1 MNKKHYRLVFSR
13 LHGMLVA
20 VEETASAAG
29 KASAGETQ
37 RAVDRS
43 GMHGVAQFALRFAA
57 FGALIAAGAMPMW
70 VQAQIVGAGPN
81 APSVIQ
87 TPNGLPQVNINK
99 PGGAGVSLNT
109 YNQFDVQKNGAILNN
124 SPTIV
129 NTQQAGYINGNPN
142 LSAGQAARIIVNQ
155 VSSTAAS
162 QIKGY
167 VEVAGS
173 RAEIVLANPAGIVV
187 DGGGFIN
194 TSRAVLTTGVPQ
206 FGADGSLAGY
216 NVSRGLITVQG
227 AGLNASNVDQVDLIA
242 RAVQANAAIYA
253 KNLNVIAGTNQVN
266 HDTLAGTQIA
276 GDGPAPAV
284 AIDVAQLGGMY
295 ANRVFLVGNSAGV
308 GVANAGTIAAQA
320 GDLTLQSDGRLVL
333 TGKSTASGNLAL
345 SAAGGI
351 QNSGTTYAQ
360 QSLSASTS
368 ADLSN
373 TGALAAQQ
381 NATVNAGSVNST
393 GTLGAGVNSDGTVA
407 QSGDLNVTTTG
418 QLSASGHTRAGG
430 NATLQ
435 GAGLDLSSSTTSAGS
450 ALTLTTTQ
458 GDLNL
463 AHASAIAGEALSAT
477 AAGALV
483 NDGGNLS
490 SGAAQAIHAGSVSN
504 VGGQMV
510 SGASLELDAAGAIDN
525 RQGLMQA
532 AGRATIIGASM
543 NNSAGRATS
552 LGTDGLSVH
561 VNGALVNAAGTTAQG
576 AAGGVIGSNGA
587 TDVSADTI
595 ANQGEFNSKTD
606 LTVQSRTLDNHS
618 GALLAGAKLDTI
630 VVETLNNSQA
640 KISGSTTHVSAASIQ
655 NDGGLIDGDELGVT
669 TTGDLMNRGGVL
681 RQYGQSDQRLSV
693 GGTLDNGASGA
704 IASNAHSL
712 GISAHA
718 IQNDTGSIQHAGTG
732 TLDLNAGTIS
742 NSGQALTNGALRV
755 TADTLSNQG
764 KLGAKTDATIRAQ
777 TFDNHSGGVAAGA
790 KLDTHVVGTLN
801 NQQGLLSGSTNTIS
815 AASVDNG
822 RGTIEGDALGVTTAG
837 DLLNQNGSIQ
847 QYGKTDQTLSVG
859 GALHNEQGTV
869 TTNATNLTINA
880 HSMSNDGGNV
890 SHAGTGQLALT
901 TTGAISNIGGQIVTN
916 GDLVSRSSHLDNSSG
931 VMSSQRVA
939 NILANTGIVNAGG
952 KFYGKASLA
961 ASTQGD
967 YVNSFG
973 STQSGG
979 NLTVSTGGVL
989 SNDQGIMS
997 ANGAHGTMDVS
1008 AASIVNRSG
1017 TLTNAGDGATT
1028 LSAVTIDNDGGTAG
1042 GNADLTVNAQ
1052 RVTNTNN
1059 ANLVAGKAGNFNIA
1073 QWLDNTRGT
1082 MYGGT
1087 LFSLNQAGAS
1097 VLNDSGKIEGG
1108 QDVSVKVASLSNQAG
1123 AIRANR
1129 DVVVSGGVIGD
1140 GEMTAGRNL
1149 GLHVDGDYTNGAA
1162 NRLRADG
1169 DMGVSATGTLTNAGT
1184 LAAVGAMHA
1193 SGNNVVNQAGADIN
1207 SAATTVT
1214 ATDTLTNAGRIEGDS
1229 VTTNSTTLVNTGTVI
1244 GNDVLVNATDVRNTG
1259 AQAVIAGATKTRLY
1273 ASNSITNSDGATIY
1287 SGGDLELAKDGTR
1300 DAAGL
1305 LAHQTNT
1312 ITNDSANIEA
1322 DGNLD
1327 VAAHTLINKRTSL
1340 LTEPGTPQSTSVSLD
1355 IYTAG
1360 IPIGKRTQWHYSK
1373 TFPQW
1378 TWGGEADPISGNM
1391 AGALRNPVTV
1401 TVPKSQVANLDANTQ
1416 TFSLTQ
1422 PIVETYN
1429 DLTKCE
1435 DVFCLRPVDQ
1445 TRNIATNPTQT
1456 YNSIQDNGATY
1467 TITFW
1472 PDWDPKA
1479 QIRPDQVRVRT
1490 DLGPDSH
1497 DYVETQRTTTT
1508 TTTTDRLVAASD
1520 PAKMQAQGA
1529 IRINS
1534 DGGSITNESSI
1545 MAAGGDL
1552 VRRAAGGTVT
1562 DKGTV
1567 LQQSV
1572 SEQQTSTFYWHQK
1585 TGGDTDTQT
1594 VNYPVTPLPP
1604 TTIAALPAIATSN
1617 QTVQTDAQSINVTA
1631 VDRLGQTVTGSGVTG
1646 GNATGTQ
1653 LGGLN
1658 GQIAGPNTPTGVTGQ
1673 TSRPQTLGNASGG
1686 IPNLTLPTNGLYTYH
1701 PAPDQTFLIATDPRF
1716 TSYSKFISSDY
1727 MLGQLGVNPQ
1737 TTIKR
1742 LGDGAY
1748 EERLVR
1754 DQVTQLTG
1762 RTFLAGYSDN
1772 LDEYTALMNNGV
1784 AYAKA
1789 FNLAVGVGLSDEQ
1802 MRQLTTDMVW
1812 LVSQDVTLPDGSHQT
1827 VLVPKLYLAQANTVD
1842 LQHSGAI
1849 VAGSKV
1855 NLNGAG
1861 DVANSGHIVSDVAT
1875 TVIGNTIVNRGVIG
1889 SGGTTAV
1896 AAVQDVRNV
1905 SGRIGGVDTVV
1916 RAGRDITNETE
1927 TLGVSGAAS
1936 TTGLVGQ
1943 ISAQGTRATGVI
1955 SGTNDVQALAGR
1967 DVNVNG
1973 AAIQSGRNTSVG
1985 AGRDINVGTVS
1996 LKATQD
2002 VGTRDGLNG
2011 GHDDVTQHVGSAITA
2026 GGNVTTVSGRDT
2038 TLTNATVDGK
2048 NDVTMVAGGDL
2059 TATAAK
2065 DTQHHD
2071 ERSLGGSLT
2080 QHTASSYDETVRGTD
2095 IHAGNSAVLG
2105 AGQNA
2110 VASTILAVGGVIAQ
2124 ADGSRIGNLTI
2135 AGSNVTTG
2143 QTAADGTISGGATKL
2158 VAKGDVNVGAVTE
2171 THDSQSWVHD
2181 ERSGFLSKSETTDE
2195 KKSHQVQSI
2204 GSTVSGDTVSG
2215 SAGRD
2220 LTVAGSTVASTHDL
2234 SLEAGRNLTVNTTQ
2248 DTSNSSSFHEEKK
2261 SGFGSAGSGISY
2273 GNRDQKDT
2281 THDSSVTQ
2289 NGSLVGSTDGSV
2301 SMKAGNDLHITG
2313 SDVIAAQD
2321 VSGIGKNVTIDSA
2334 INTTHHDE
2342 THEVKQ
2348 SGFTLALKSPV
2359 IDAVQ
2364 NVNQQARSAGQSQ
2377 DGRAAALHGIAA
2389 AGGVADAF
2397 GAAKGLASSLG
2408 PGGKPEAKVE
2418 LSFGSSQS
2426 KSTFSEDG
2434 TQNRGSNV
2442 KAGGTATFVATGD
2455 KSAGQGNVTIQGS
2468 DVNAKDVLLQA
2479 TNQVNLLNSTDTDS
2493 TRSTN
2498 KSSSA
2503 SVGVSF
2509 GTGGFGVSA
2518 AMSRAHGDAN
2528 SDAAM
2533 QNNTHINASNTATI
2547 VSGGDTN
2554 VIGAN
2559 VNANKVVA
2567 DVGGNLNLAS
2577 VQDTTHSAAHQSST
2591 GGGFSISQGGGSA
2604 SFSAQSGHA
2613 SGNYAGVKE
2622 QAGIQAGSGGYDI
2635 NVKGN
2640 TDLKGAYIASTATPD
2655 KNQLTTG
2662 TLSFSDI
2669 QNHSEYDASSV
2680 GVSAGGGIGD
2690 GGNSYATHG
2699 PTSTNGKNT
2708 GGALPLYVNESGSS
2722 SATTKSA
2729 ISDGSITITD
2739 KGSQKQDLATLNRDT
2754 SNLNGKV
2761 DKTPDLQQ
2769 VLSNQ
2774 GDLMNAATA
2783 ASEAIAKQIGNYADR
2798 KEKAA
2803 RDAAAATDDPVLKAQ
2818 YLQDAKNW
2826 AEGGDNRVALH
2837 IAGGALT
2844 GGLTAGGLGA
2854 VGGAAGAGV
2863 SAKLAP
2869 ELTEIA
2875 QSIKDAGP
2883 TGNKNVD
2890 ELLGNVAS
2898 NLLAGGAGA
2907 LVGGGTG
2914 ALTGAAVDR
2923 FNRQLNQDEKKAIH
2937 DKANGNADEEKR
2949 LTQAACYRVQCWAE
2963 FSPNSPQWLANYVDP
2978 MDAKDLAPELQW
2990 IDSQKANK
2998 GLFDYTLIQQG
3009 KDLGLSQFDQFK
3021 RGVLGFGEEVKNL
3034 PRDVAN
3040 SHVKLPTDVQQG
3052 DANPQIDPNGG
3063 GPKTP
3068 SGPAGATVTVGAVP
3082 CGPPG
3087 ALCPTVNVA
3096 PVVTPGGP
3104 ILSSGGK
3111 GDGQSNSTIGGK
3123 NISDLSD
3130 AAKVPDES
3138 DKSGQLSAAGR
3149 ALQKH
3154 GGRTDS
3160 AFPTAKGNP
3169 AAINEQ
3175 GQQIVDSIL
3184 NDPGRTVTQRETGR
3198 FGNVIDITATD
3209 GRGIRYSVDGKFI
3222 GFLEPPK

>member
-1 MNKKHYRLVFSR
+1 
-13 LHGMLVA
+13 
-20 VEETASAAG
+20 
-29 KASAGETQ
+29 
-37 RAVDRS
+37 
-43 GMHGVAQFALRFAA
+43 
-57 FGALIAAGAMPMW
+57 
-70 VQAQIVGAGPN
+70 
-81 APSVIQ
+81 
-87 TPNGLPQVNINK
+87 
-99 PGGAGVSLNT
+99 
-109 YNQFDVQKNGAILNN
+109 
-124 SPTIV
+124 
-129 NTQQAGYINGNPN
+129 
-142 LSAGQAARIIVNQ
+142 
-155 VSSTAAS
+155 
-162 QIKGY
+162 
-167 VEVAGS
+167 
-173 RAEIVLANPAGIVV
+173 
-187 DGGGFIN
+187 
-194 TSRAVLTTGVPQ
+194 
-206 FGADGSLAGY
+206 
-216 NVSRGLITVQG
+216 
-227 AGLNASNVDQVDLIA
+227 
-242 RAVQANAAIYA
+242 
-253 KNLNVIAGTNQVN
+253 
-266 HDTLAGTQIA
+266 
-276 GDGPAPAV
+276 
-284 AIDVAQLGGMY
+284 
-295 ANRVFLVGNSAGV
+295 
-308 GVANAGTIAAQA
+308 
-320 GDLTLQSDGRLVL
+320 
-333 TGKSTASGNLAL
+333 
-345 SAAGGI
+345 
-351 QNSGTTYAQ
+351 
-360 QSLSASTS
+360 
-368 ADLSN
+368 
-373 TGALAAQQ
+373 
-381 NATVNAGSVNST
+381 
-393 GTLGAGVNSDGTVA
+393 
-407 QSGDLNVTTTG
+407 
-418 QLSASGHTRAGG
+418 
-430 NATLQ
+430 
-435 GAGLDLSSSTTSAGS
+435 
-450 ALTLTTTQ
+450 
-458 GDLNL
+458 
-463 AHASAIAGEALSAT
+463 
-477 AAGALV
+477 
-483 NDGGNLS
+483 
-490 SGAAQAIHAGSVSN
+490 
-504 VGGQMV
+504 
-510 SGASLELDAAGAIDN
+510 
-525 RQGLMQA
+525 
-532 AGRATIIGASM
+532 
-543 NNSAGRATS
+543 
-552 LGTDGLSVH
+552 
-561 VNGALVNAAGTTAQG
+561 
-576 AAGGVIGSNGA
+576 
-587 TDVSADTI
+587 
-595 ANQGEFNSKTD
+595 
-606 LTVQSRTLDNHS
+606 
-618 GALLAGAKLDTI
+618 
-630 VVETLNNSQA
+630 
-640 KISGSTTHVSAASIQ
+640 
-655 NDGGLIDGDELGVT
+655 
-669 TTGDLMNRGGVL
+669 
-681 RQYGQSDQRLSV
+681 
-693 GGTLDNGASGA
+693 
-704 IASNAHSL
+704 
-712 GISAHA
+712 
-718 IQNDTGSIQHAGTG
+718 
-732 TLDLNAGTIS
+732 
-742 NSGQALTNGALRV
+742 
-755 TADTLSNQG
+755 
-764 KLGAKTDATIRAQ
+764 
-777 TFDNHSGGVAAGA
+777 
-790 KLDTHVVGTLN
+790 
-801 NQQGLLSGSTNTIS
+801 
-815 AASVDNG
+815 
-822 RGTIEGDALGVTTAG
+822 
-837 DLLNQNGSIQ
+837 
-847 QYGKTDQTLSVG
+847 
-859 GALHNEQGTV
+859 
-869 TTNATNLTINA
+869 
-880 HSMSNDGGNV
+880 
-890 SHAGTGQLALT
+890 
-901 TTGAISNIGGQIVTN
+901 
-916 GDLVSRSSHLDNSSG
+916 
-931 VMSSQRVA
+931 
-939 NILANTGIVNAGG
+939 
-952 KFYGKASLA
+952 
-961 ASTQGD
+961 
-967 YVNSFG
+967 
-973 STQSGG
+973 
-979 NLTVSTGGVL
+979 
-989 SNDQGIMS
+989 
-997 ANGAHGTMDVS
+997 
-1008 AASIVNRSG
+1008 
-1017 TLTNAGDGATT
+1017 
-1028 LSAVTIDNDGGTAG
+1028 
-1042 GNADLTVNAQ
+1042 
-1052 RVTNTNN
+1052 
-1059 ANLVAGKAGNFNIA
+1059 
-1073 QWLDNTRGT
+1073 
-1082 MYGGT
+1082 
-1087 LFSLNQAGAS
+1087 
-1097 VLNDSGKIEGG
+1097 
-1108 QDVSVKVASLSNQAG
+1108 
-1123 AIRANR
+1123 
-1129 DVVVSGGVIGD
+1129 
-1140 GEMTAGRNL
+1140 
-1149 GLHVDGDYTNGAA
+1149 
-1162 NRLRADG
+1162 
-1169 DMGVSATGTLTNAGT
+1169 MG
-1184 LAAVGAMHA
+1184 
-1193 SGNNVVNQAGADIN
+1193 
-1207 SAATTVT
+1207 
-1214 ATDTLTNAGRIEGDS
+1214 
-1229 VTTNSTTLVNTGTVI
+1229 
-1244 GNDVLVNATDVRNTG
+1244 
-1259 AQAVIAGATKTRLY
+1259 
-1273 ASNSITNSDGATIY
+1273 
-1287 SGGDLELAKDGTR
+1287 
-1300 DAAGL
+1300 
-1305 LAHQTNT
+1305 
-1312 ITNDSANIEA
+1312 
-1322 DGNLD
+1322 
-1327 VAAHTLINKRTSL
+1327 
-1340 LTEPGTPQSTSVSLD
+1340 
-1355 IYTAG
+1355 
-1360 IPIGKRTQWHYSK
+1360 
-1373 TFPQW
+1373 
-1378 TWGGEADPISGNM
+1378 
-1391 AGALRNPVTV
+1391 
-1401 TVPKSQVANLDANTQ
+1401 
-1416 TFSLTQ
+1416 
-1422 PIVETYN
+1422 
-1429 DLTKCE
+1429 
-1435 DVFCLRPVDQ
+1435 
-1445 TRNIATNPTQT
+1445 
-1456 YNSIQDNGATY
+1456 
-1467 TITFW
+1467 
-1472 PDWDPKA
+1472 
-1479 QIRPDQVRVRT
+1479 
-1490 DLGPDSH
+1490 
-1497 DYVETQRTTTT
+1497 
-1508 TTTTDRLVAASD
+1508 
-1520 PAKMQAQGA
+1520 
-1529 IRINS
+1529 
-1534 DGGSITNESSI
+1534 
-1545 MAAGGDL
+1545 
-1552 VRRAAGGTVT
+1552 
-1562 DKGTV
+1562 
-1567 LQQSV
+1567 
-1572 SEQQTSTFYWHQK
+1572 
-1585 TGGDTDTQT
+1585 
-1594 VNYPVTPLPP
+1594 
-1604 TTIAALPAIATSN
+1604 
-1617 QTVQTDAQSINVTA
+1617 
-1631 VDRLGQTVTGSGVTG
+1631 
-1646 GNATGTQ
+1646 
-1653 LGGLN
+1653 
-1658 GQIAGPNTPTGVTGQ
+1658 
-1673 TSRPQTLGNASGG
+1673 
-1686 IPNLTLPTNGLYTYH
+1686 YTYH

-1737 TTIKR
+1737 TTLKR

-1855 NLNGAG
+1855 NLNGTG
-1861 DVANSGHIVSDVAT
+1861 DVANSGHIVGDVAT

-2071 ERSLGGSLT
+2071 ELSLGGSLT

-2095 IHAGNSAVLG
+2095 IHAGNNAILG

-2110 VASTILAVGGVIAQ
+2110 VASTILAAGGVIAQ

-2234 SLEAGRNLTVNTTQ
+2234 SLEAGRNLTVTTTQ

-2301 SMKAGNDLHITG
+2301 SMKAVNDLHITG

-2321 VSGIGKNVTIDSA
+2321 VSGTGKNVTIDSA

-2408 PGGKPEAKVE
+2408 PGGKPEAKIE

-2442 KAGGTATFVATGD
+2442 KAGGTAAFVATGD

-2803 RDAAAATDDPVLKAQ
+2803 RDAAAATDDPVLKAR

-2923 FNRQLNQDEKKAIH
+2923 FNRQLHEDNKAKEQTLAKK
-2937 DKANGNADEEKR
+2937 
-2949 LTQAACYRVQCWAE
+2949 
-2963 FSPNSPQWLANYVDP
+2963 LASESDG
-2978 MDAKDLAPELQW
+2978 K
-2990 IDSQKANK
+2990 
-2998 GLFDYTLIQQG
+2998 YT
-3009 KDLGLSQFDQFK
+3009 
-3021 RGVLGFGEEVKNL
+3021 
-3034 PRDVAN
+3034 
-3040 SHVKLPTDVQQG
+3040 VQQIQ
-3052 DANPQIDPNGG
+3052 DQMAQMDLVMSDGG
-3063 GPKTP
+3063 
-3068 SGPAGATVTVGAVP
+3068 VGA
-3082 CGPPG
+3082 
-3087 ALCPTVNVA
+3087 A
-3096 PVVTPGGP
+3096 P
-3104 ILSSGGK
+3104 
-3111 GDGQSNSTIGGK
+3111 
-3123 NISDLSD
+3123 
-3130 AAKVPDES
+3130 
-3138 DKSGQLSAAGR
+3138 
-3149 ALQKH
+3149 
-3154 GGRTDS
+3154 
-3160 AFPTAKGNP
+3160 
-3169 AAINEQ
+3169 
-3175 GQQIVDSIL
+3175 
-3184 NDPGRTVTQRETGR
+3184 
-3198 FGNVIDITATD
+3198 
-3209 GRGIRYSVDGKFI
+3209 
-3222 GFLEPPK
+3222 